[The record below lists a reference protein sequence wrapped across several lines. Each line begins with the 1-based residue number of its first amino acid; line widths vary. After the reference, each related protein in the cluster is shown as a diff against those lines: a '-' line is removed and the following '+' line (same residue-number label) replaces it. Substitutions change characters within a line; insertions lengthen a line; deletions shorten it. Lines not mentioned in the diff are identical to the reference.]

1 MTKILILLLF
11 LFAGSAPLQQTKPEL
26 VCIKNH
32 KSRNTCYYN
41 FKIEGVKYNFTDIG
55 CRYTKAQILTKIE
68 EGTIA
73 LGKGWKVPC

>member
-1 MTKILILLLF
+1 MTKFFILLICLF
-11 LFAGSAPLQQTKPEL
+11 TGTPSLQDVKPEL
-26 VCIKNH
+26 ICIKNH